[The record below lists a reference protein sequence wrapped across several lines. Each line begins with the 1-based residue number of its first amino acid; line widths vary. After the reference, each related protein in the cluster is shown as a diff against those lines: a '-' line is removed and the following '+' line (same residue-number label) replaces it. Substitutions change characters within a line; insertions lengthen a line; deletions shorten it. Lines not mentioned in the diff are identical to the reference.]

1 MFKDIITGLQNGSV
15 IPYLGAHALV
25 GSTNKLTGEPI
36 PADSNSLI
44 LAMNNGQPMAPKLMY
59 EFPRAAMNQELK
71 KGRSYVNKFLT
82 KLYGETQWTPAP
94 LHTWLASLNLPYL
107 IDTNR
112 DTHLQDA
119 YASRPHT
126 LVVGTARLGG
136 TDYRFHLYHFDGAE
150 GSSYK
155 ETTLEAVD
163 TSLPVLFK
171 PLGTPR
177 PAANFI
183 ASDADY
189 VDYITELMGGFGMP
203 AYLKQYRRNKQYLL
217 LGLPLNRDTERMILS
232 DIIYDAAKPAGWAV
246 IPDANDKEIRF
257 CKKLG
262 FEVINAEVKDL
273 LAEIGIDAPSIRK
286 PLSVAV

>member
-1 MFKDIITGLQNGSV
+1 MFQDIIAGLQNGSI
-15 IPYLGAHALV
+15 IPYLGAYALV

-71 KGRSYVNKFLT
+71 KGRSFVNKFLT

-119 YASRPHT
+119 YTNRAH
-126 LVVGTARLGG
+126 LLIVGLARVGG
-136 TDYRFHLYHFDGAE
+136 TDYRFRLYHFDGTA
-150 GSSYK
+150 YQ
-155 ETTLEAVD
+155 ETTVEVAD
-163 TSLPVLFK
+163 TSLPIIFK

-177 PAANFI
+177 PQADFI

-203 AYLKQYRRNKQYLL
+203 AFSKQYRRGKQYLF
-217 LGLPLNRDTERMILS
+217 LGLPLTRDTERMILS
-232 DIIYDAAKPAGWAV
+232 DMIYDAAQPAGWAV
-246 IPDANDKEIRF
+246 IPDPSDKEIRF
-257 CKKLG
+257 CKKMG
-262 FEVINAEVKDL
+262 IEVINAEVKDL
-273 LAEIGIDAPSIRK
+273 LAEVGIEAPSIK
-286 PLSVAV
+286 NPALGVAV